1 MIIIKNSIMINI
13 FKKTKFLKL
22 IKNYNKKCEICN
34 NVPDWDF
41 W

>member
-1 MIIIKNSIMINI
+1 MINI
-13 FKKTKFLKL
+13 LKTKFLKL

-34 NVPDWDF
+34 NVPKWDF